1 MMADINQKVK
11 IPEGVSVEIDGK
23 TIKAKGPKGENQRI
37 LSHRNIKIQ
46 IENGDVVLTAK
57 NPTKREKT
65 MTGTFKAHIKNLM
78 RGVKEGYVYK
88 LKICS
93 SHFPMTAALE
103 GKELIIKNFL
113 GEKIPRRCKIPER
126 ATVKIEGNMITVESL
141 DIEKAGETASL
152 IEQKTRITKRDRRV
166 FQDGVFI
173 TTKPEK

>member
-1 MMADINQKVK
+1 MMTDINQKVK

-23 TIKAKGPKGENQRI
+23 IIKAKGPKGENQRL
-37 LSHRNIKIQ
+37 LSHRNIKIHT
-46 IENGDVVLTAK
+46 ENGEVVLIAK
-57 NPTKREKT
+57 KPTKREKT
-65 MTGTFKAHIKNLM
+65 MIGTFKAHIKNLM
-78 RGVKEGYVYK
+78 RGVNEGYTYK

-103 GKELIIKNFL
+103 GKELVIKNFL

-126 ATVKIEGNMITVESL
+126 ATVKVEGNMITVESL

-152 IEQKTRITKRDRRV
+152 IEQKTRISKRDRRV